1 MSDNIVEADQLM
13 GTAAAVIEKKA
24 RQLVYDSRYKLGPI
38 LKSGK
43 LNPVEIERLLIQKI
57 NKSNAI
63 PAVIARAK
71 AMVSKKDNVKETY
84 IPEIKN
90 AATTS
95 VAGALFKVFVE
106 GVDPIIPDYLE
117 ELRGLDDKKY
127 KIRVTDP
134 KTNNSYVRYG
144 TREKI
149 EQLRQQ
155 GLKVEL
161 TEYGDPREDRAKK
174 TSKTNDGNLA
184 NNYPPYNKV
193 TRGDVIAGATGKDE
207 MGGKNVKEELVGNQS
222 KIDANGNN
230 KIDGEDFKLLRKN
243 KKEKGVAEDFL
254 IDGTDSTEGRNTR
267 MVTGKGVDN
276 YANGTVTISPRD
288 GAQNDTKGPQS
299 PRGIYAHTEVAGEV
313 IVETGYSKF
322 LTMLNEKSV
331 SQNQQQIFGLAL
343 SVKRGDTP
351 RSEVSAEVLKIVDTM
366 SEKEIRKFAKTKHKG
381 LPEKKEMKEEMDAKC
396 PKCGKCPCECDR
408 RAVKT
413 YRDLLKNKLRAVGL
427 KNPIMLDAPD
437 DEKVMDIMTKTK
449 VDPMTVSASYE
460 PEGESIEEAKYG
472 TKAGRKRLAKK
483 IRKGEDVGKP
493 GGGFE
498 EIVNKAS
505 KKVGKKRATKIAAA
519 AMWKNLANSYEPEG
533 EVIDERRR
541 EDKGKPR
548 RPRNRAVEMVRGMNK
563 EGMMTR
569 SGKTIAQHE
578 RERGVPESDRP
589 QRPEQTT
596 ADRLAA
602 KKQRAA
608 AQVAAAERSREEEDR
623 RRRLA

>member
-149 EQLRQQ
+149 EQLRQK

-460 PEGESIEEAKYG
+460 PEGESIDEAKYG

>member
-460 PEGESIEEAKYG
+460 PEGESIDEAKYG